1 MLFVGDDWARDHHDV
16 ELVDEDG
23 KRLAYKRLPEG
34 LAGLAGLHALI
45 ATHMPSQWAELPS
58 DEAAHRGACQPF

>member
-23 KRLAYKRLPEG
+23 KRLVSGPPIFG
-34 LAGLAGLHALI
+34 PSLA
-45 ATHMPSQWAELPS
+45 
-58 DEAAHRGACQPF
+58 

>member
-23 KRLAYKRLPEG
+23 KKLAAKRLPEG
-34 LAGLAGLHALI
+34 LAGVSELHALI
-45 ATHMPSQWAELPS
+45 AAHLPELSGLTCRRVRLRP
-58 DEAAHRGACQPF
+58 G